1 MSATATAP
9 IRTAK
14 PLAPAPTP
22 ELVLK
27 RNSIERLKKEKPAL
41 EVIHD
46 LPQLI
51 ETGYENV
58 SEEDIVRLQWYGL
71 YHDKPKLG
79 YFMMRIK
86 LPSGIITPV
95 KLRTLGEMALQYGRD
110 FAELSTRQNVQLHW
124 FRLEHLPD
132 VFATLD
138 RAGLSTAG
146 GCGDTVRNITGCPV
160 AGISAEELFDCTP
173 TLDDAANFF
182 YGNPD
187 YTDLPRKH
195 KISIATCPH
204 QCNAP
209 ELNCINLIG
218 VRQNGRD
225 GYALRLGGGLS
236 STPRLSRH
244 IGVFIPKDEAMSV
257 LRAILDAWKSDLRYR
272 LSRVKARMKFMVD
285 DYGPEGMRTLI
296 EDRLERR
303 LEDLEET
310 PVSPGET
317 DHMGIHAQKQAG
329 LNYIGFPVKMGVV
342 SGKQMVQLADLAES
356 IGGDIRLTRQ
366 QNFILAGVPDAQV
379 DSIVERVAEIGFPL
393 GVNRIHANGIACT
406 GSPLCNYA
414 VAETK
419 GKMHEIVNGLEAK
432 FGSAVEDLKVH
443 VDGCPHAC
451 THHWVGD
458 LGLHGTT
465 LRERT
470 DGGDK
475 IEAYE
480 IYLRGG
486 YGGADAQIGK
496 PLLRRVPAEEAPQY
510 VERLVAA
517 YVGERES
524 GERFRDF
531 TRRKSDEELISIG
544 SGRPLDDVVAEMKTR
559 KPHLREREEAG
570 EV

>member
-1 MSATATAP
+1 MSVTFAIPTA
-9 IRTAK
+9 R
-14 PLAPAPTP
+14 PLPPAPTR

-27 RNSIERLKKEKPAL
+27 RNSIERLKAEKPGLA
-41 EVIHD
+41 VIHD

-51 ETGYENV
+51 EAGYENV

-86 LPSGIITPV
+86 LPSGIMTPN
-95 KLRTLGEMALQYGRD
+95 KLRTLGQLSLKYGRN

-124 FRLEHLPD
+124 IRLEHLPE
-132 VFATLD
+132 VFATLTN
-138 RAGLSTAG
+138 AGLAMQG

-160 AGISAEELFDCTP
+160 AGINGEELFDALP
-173 TLDDAANFF
+173 TLDAAASFF

-187 YTDLPRKH
+187 YSDLPRKH
-195 KISIATCPH
+195 KISVATCPH

-218 VRQNGRD
+218 VRQGGRD

-244 IGVFIPKDEAMSV
+244 IGVFVPKEEAIPV

-272 LSRVKARMKFMVD
+272 ISRVKARMKFMVD
-285 DYGPEGMRTLI
+285 DYGPAGMRALI
-296 EDRLERR
+296 EERLDRR

-317 DHMGIHAQKQAG
+317 DHMGIHAQKQPG
-329 LNYIGFPVKMGVV
+329 LNYIGFPVKMGVI
-342 SGKQMVQLADLAES
+342 SGEQMVQLADLAES
-356 IGGDIRLTRQ
+356 LGGDVRLTRQ
-366 QNFILAGVPDAQV
+366 QNFIVAGVPDAQIDAV
-379 DSIVERVAEIGFPL
+379 AQRVAEIGFPL

-419 GKMHEIVNGLEAK
+419 GKMHDIVNRLEAK
-432 FGSAVEDLKVH
+432 FGDAVQDLKVH

-458 LGLHGTT
+458 LGLQGTT

-486 YGGADAQIGK
+486 YGGADAEIGK
-496 PLLRRVPAEEAPQY
+496 PLLRRVPSDEAPEY

-517 YVGERES
+517 YVGERGA
-524 GERFRDF
+524 GERFRDY

-544 SGRPLDDVVAEMKTR
+544 SGRPLEDVVAEMKTR
-559 KPHLREREEAG
+559 RPHLREREEAG
-570 EV
+570 EA

>member
-1 MSATATAP
+1 MSATVA

-14 PLAPAPTP
+14 PLPPAPTR
-22 ELVLK
+22 ELVLR
-27 RNSIERLKKEKPAL
+27 RNSIERLKAEKPAL

-46 LPQLI
+46 LPALI
-51 ETGYENV
+51 DAGYESV

-71 YHDKPKLG
+71 YHDKPKVG

-86 LPSGIITPV
+86 LPSGIVTPL
-95 KLRTLGEMALQYGRD
+95 KLRTLGELSQQYGRN

-124 FRLEHLPD
+124 IRLEHLPE
-132 VFATLD
+132 VFATLNK
-138 RAGLSTAG
+138 AGLSMLG

-160 AGISAEELFDCTP
+160 AGISAEELFDATP
-173 TLDDAANFF
+173 TLDAAASFF
-182 YGNPD
+182 YGNPE
-187 YTDLPRKH
+187 YSDLPRKH
-195 KISIATCPH
+195 KISVATCPH

-218 VRQNGRD
+218 TRQGGRD

-244 IGVFIPKDEAMSV
+244 IGVFIPKDEAMAV

-285 DYGPEGMRTLI
+285 DYGPEGMRDLI
-296 EDRLERR
+296 EERLGRS
-303 LEDLEET
+303 LEDLIEL
-310 PVSPGET
+310 PVSAGET
-317 DHMGIHAQKQAG
+317 DHMGVHAQKQAG
-329 LNYIGFPVKMGVV
+329 LNYIGFPVKMGVI
-342 SGKQMVQLADLAES
+342 SGEQMVQLADLAES
-356 IGGDIRLTRQ
+356 VGGDVRLTRQ
-366 QNFILAGVPDAQV
+366 QNFIVAGVPDAQV
-379 DSIVERVAEIGFPL
+379 DAVVQRVAVIGFPL
-393 GVNRIHANGIACT
+393 GVNRIHANGIGCT
-406 GSPLCNYA
+406 GTPLCNYA

-419 GKMHEIVNGLEAK
+419 GTMHQIVNRLEAK
-432 FGSAVEDLKVH
+432 FGKDVEDLKVH

-458 LGLHGTT
+458 IGLQGTT

-480 IYLRGG
+480 IYLRGSYNG
-486 YGGADAQIGK
+486 TDAEIGK
-496 PLLRRVPAEEAPQY
+496 PILRRVPAEQAPAY
-510 VERLVAA
+510 VERLVGA
-517 YVGERES
+517 YIDQRGA

-531 TRRKSDEELISIG
+531 TRRKSDEELIAIG
-544 SGRPLDDVVAEMKTR
+544 TNRPIAEVIAEMKTR
-559 KPHLREREEAG
+559 RPHLREREEAG
-570 EV
+570 EA

>member
-1 MSATATAP
+1 
-9 IRTAK
+9 
-14 PLAPAPTP
+14 
-22 ELVLK
+22 
-27 RNSIERLKKEKPAL
+27 
-41 EVIHD
+41 
-46 LPQLI
+46 
-51 ETGYENV
+51 
-58 SEEDIVRLQWYGL
+58 
-71 YHDKPKLG
+71 
-79 YFMMRIK
+79 
-86 LPSGIITPV
+86 
-95 KLRTLGEMALQYGRD
+95 
-110 FAELSTRQNVQLHW
+110 
-124 FRLEHLPD
+124 
-132 VFATLD
+132 
-138 RAGLSTAG
+138 
-146 GCGDTVRNITGCPV
+146 
-160 AGISAEELFDCTP
+160 
-173 TLDDAANFF
+173 
-182 YGNPD
+182 
-187 YTDLPRKH
+187 
-195 KISIATCPH
+195 
-204 QCNAP
+204 
-209 ELNCINLIG
+209 
-218 VRQNGRD
+218 
-225 GYALRLGGGLS
+225 
-236 STPRLSRH
+236 
-244 IGVFIPKDEAMSV
+244 
-257 LRAILDAWKSDLRYR
+257 
-272 LSRVKARMKFMVD
+272 
-285 DYGPEGMRTLI
+285 
-296 EDRLERR
+296 
-303 LEDLEET
+303 
-310 PVSPGET
+310 
-317 DHMGIHAQKQAG
+317 
-329 LNYIGFPVKMGVV
+329 MGVI

-458 LGLHGTT
+458 LGLQGTT

-496 PLLRRVPAEEAPQY
+496 PLLRRVPADEAPQY

-517 YVGERES
+517 YVGERET
-524 GERFRDF
+524 GERFRDY
-531 TRRKSDEELISIG
+531 TRRKSDEELIAIG
-544 SGRPLDDVVAEMKTR
+544 SGRPLDDVIAEMKTR

>member
-1 MSATATAP
+1 MPTTFAIPTA
-9 IRTAK
+9 R
-14 PLAPAPTP
+14 PLPPAPTR

-27 RNSIERLKKEKPAL
+27 RNSIERLKAEKPGLA
-41 EVIHD
+41 VIHD

-51 ETGYENV
+51 EAGYESV

-86 LPSGIITPV
+86 LPSGIMTPQ
-95 KLRTLGEMALQYGRD
+95 KLRTLGQLSLKYGRN

-124 FRLEHLPD
+124 IRLEHLPE
-132 VFATLD
+132 VFATLTS
-138 RAGLSTAG
+138 AGLSTVG

-160 AGISAEELFDCTP
+160 AGINGEELFDALP
-173 TLDDAANFF
+173 TLDAAVNFF

-187 YTDLPRKH
+187 YSDLPRKH
-195 KISIATCPH
+195 KISVATCPH

-218 VRQNGRD
+218 VRQHGRD

-244 IGVFIPKDEAMSV
+244 IGVFVPKEEAIPV

-272 LSRVKARMKFMVD
+272 ISRVKARMKFMVD
-285 DYGPEGMRTLI
+285 DYGPEGMRALI
-296 EDRLERR
+296 EERLGRR
-303 LEDLEET
+303 LEDLVET

-317 DHMGIHAQKQAG
+317 DHMGIHAQKQPG
-329 LNYIGFPVKMGVV
+329 LNYIGFPVKMGVI
-342 SGKQMVQLADLAES
+342 SGEQMVQLADLAES
-356 IGGDIRLTRQ
+356 LGGDVRLTRQ
-366 QNFILAGVPDAQV
+366 QNFIVAGVPDAQIDAV
-379 DSIVERVAEIGFPL
+379 AQRVAEIGFPL

-419 GKMHEIVNGLEAK
+419 GKMHDIVNRLEAK
-432 FGSAVEDLKVH
+432 FGDAVQDLKVH

-458 LGLHGTT
+458 LGLQGTT

-470 DGGDK
+470 DAGDK

-486 YGGADAQIGK
+486 YGGTDAQIGK
-496 PLLRRVPAEEAPQY
+496 PLLRRVPSEEAPEY

-517 YVGERES
+517 YVGERGA
-524 GERFRDF
+524 GERFRDY

-544 SGRPLDDVVAEMKTR
+544 SGRPLADVGAEMKTR
-559 KPHLREREEAG
+559 RPHLREREEAG
-570 EV
+570 EA